1 MKHLI
6 LFIIVIFFSLISNS
20 QTKTCACYTDK
31 HSEFAF
37 WEGTWEV
44 TNANGTKA
52 GTNTL
57 KLIQNKCVLE
67 ENWVSA
73 TPGYTG
79 TSHSFY
85 NAQTKQWEQVW
96 IDNQGVSLH
105 LKGHKVDNKMILKT
119 KELRNKKGQKFV
131 NIVTWTDNA
140 DGTVRQL
147 WEVVTQTDKGETVTV
162 AFDGLYKRKAN

>member
-6 LFIIVIFFSLISNS
+6 LFIVVIFFSLISYT
-20 QTKTCACYTDK
+20 QTNKCACCTEK
-31 HSEFAF
+31 HSEFSF

-44 TNANGTKA
+44 TNPNGTKA

-79 TSHSFY
+79 TSPSFY
-85 NAQTKQWEQVW
+85 NAKAKQWEQVW

-119 KELRNKKGQKFV
+119 DESTNRKGQKFV
-131 NIVTWTDNA
+131 NQVTWTDNP

-147 WEVVTQTDKGETVTV
+147 WEVITQTDQGETVNV
-162 AFDGLYKRKAN
+162 AFDGLYKRKVN